1 MRMALSLSVCRMET
15 GLVVTN
21 AKTRQGKHLYTPTQ
35 LFAHGYS
42 CKHFCCREGLEKP
55 PKPRKRAASN
65 HKAGN
70 FNQLTLSAA
79 ITKRGSLGEA
89 SKGKQPAKELP
100 KLTTSKKPK
109 DRSKSYVPKLPPKR
123 RSSTRRENGNN
134 GTAKQPASKTGEK
147 ESNTQ
152 AKTFSSDF
160 GDDSLDDLPSLSDLI
175 RGIESS
181 TAPADQ
187 AVSEAHQRG
196 DSVFDSPVTGAEP
209 VGAADGPKEPQSLQ
223 TLHAREFIEISD
235 DSSPEPGKNIFTNHG
250 DIESSVATAPLSSSS
265 GNIIRLPTRK
275 TSRPCGTYEAKL
287 PERAER
293 SRSPKYLLP
302 PLDLRHN
309 LTHLQPLSA
318 IDSISKDQVHRAPTN
333 SSSGWDDVDRLL
345 LEEFKDVIN
354 HY

>member
-1 MRMALSLSVCRMET
+1 MQ
-15 GLVVTN
+15 
-21 AKTRQGKHLYTPTQ
+21 RQDKVSNLYTPPQ
-35 LFAHGYS
+35 LLAHGYS
-42 CKHFCCREGLEKP
+42 CKHFCCRDGLEKL

-79 ITKRGSLGEA
+79 ITKRGSLADA
-89 SKGKQPAKELP
+89 SKGKKPAKELP
-100 KLTTSKKPK
+100 KLTTTKKPN
-109 DRSKSYVPKLPPKR
+109 DRSKSYVPKLPPQR
-123 RSSTRRENGNN
+123 RSSSRRANGNN
-134 GTAKQPASKTGEK
+134 GTAKQTASKTGEK
-147 ESNTQ
+147 EPSTQ
-152 AKTFSSDF
+152 VKIFSSDF
-160 GDDSLDDLPSLSDLI
+160 DDDSLDDLPSLSDLI

-187 AVSEAHQRG
+187 AVPEAHQRG
-196 DSVFDSPVTGAEP
+196 NSVFDSPLAGAEP
-209 VGAADGPKEPQSLQ
+209 GGAADGPKEPQSLQ
-223 TLHAREFIEISD
+223 TPHAREFIEISD

-250 DIESSVATAPLSSSS
+250 DVESSVATAPLSSSS

-275 TSRPCGTYEAKL
+275 TSRPCGTYETKL
-287 PERAER
+287 PERAET

-309 LTHLQPLSA
+309 LAHLQPLST
-318 IDSISKDQVHRAPTN
+318 IDSISKDQVHRTPTN